1 MWAGRCDSPS
11 SDHIL
16 ERLPRESPPICFH
29 PEIHKVF
36 RFLENNPVIKMA
48 HPFRKI
54 IRLMRR
60 LEMAA
65 HQERRIL
72 ILGLHPLYGLVRHYI
87 GRESVDSLTEIAHP
101 GPRVGISV
109 PRLSSKVY
117 TPFIWLY
124 RPVSMEA
131 RLGVDNEF
139 VQKQLSRVTPS
150 DTSLFILSA
159 CAYSASTL
167 PYIPHVCD
175 VWSSLSMNRML
186 GLSSGCPASR
196 PFSRAW
202 ADAGRKAGNAASE
215 AAQNAY

>member
-11 SDHIL
+11 SDHL
-16 ERLPRESPPICFH
+16 LKRLPRESPPVCFR
-29 PEIHKVF
+29 PEVHKTF
-36 RFLENNPVIKMA
+36 RLFENHTVIKMA
-48 HPFRKI
+48 HPFWKI

-65 HQERRIL
+65 HQERSIL
-72 ILGLHPLYGLVRHYI
+72 VC
-87 GRESVDSLTEIAHP
+87 RESVDSLPEIAHP

-131 RLGVDNEF
+131 RLGVDNEL
-139 VQKQLSRVTPS
+139 VQKQLSRVIPS
-150 DTSLFILSA
+150 NASLFILSA

-167 PYIPHVCD
+167 TYIPHVCD
-175 VWSSLSMNRML
+175 VWSSLSMDRML

>member
-11 SDHIL
+11 SDHL
-16 ERLPRESPPICFH
+16 LKRLPRESPPVCLR
-29 PEIHKVF
+29 PEVHKTF
-36 RFLENNPVIKMA
+36 RLFENHTVIKMA
-48 HPFRKI
+48 HPFWKI
-54 IRLMRR
+54 IRLMRC

-65 HQERRIL
+65 HQERSIL
-72 ILGLHPLYGLVRHYI
+72 VC
-87 GRESVDSLTEIAHP
+87 RESVDSLPEIAHP

-150 DTSLFILSA
+150 DASLFILSA

>member
-11 SDHIL
+11 SDHL
-16 ERLPRESPPICFH
+16 LKRLPRESPPICFR
-29 PEIHKVF
+29 PEVHKTF
-36 RFLENNPVIKMA
+36 RLFENHTVIKMA
-48 HPFRKI
+48 HPFWKI

-60 LEMAA
+60 LEMAR

-72 ILGLHPLYGLVRHYI
+72 IMGLHPLYGLVRHYI

-101 GPRVGISV
+101 GPRVGICV

-131 RLGVDNEF
+131 RLGVDNEL

-150 DTSLFILSA
+150 DASLFILSA

-175 VWSSLSMNRML
+175 VWLSLSMNRML
-186 GLSSGCPASR
+186 GLSSGCPASL

>member
-1 MWAGRCDSPS
+1 MWVSRCDSPS
-11 SDHIL
+11 SDHLL
-16 ERLPRESPPICFH
+16 ERLPRESPPVCFR
-29 PEIHKVF
+29 PEVHKTF
-36 RFLENNPVIKMA
+36 RLFENHTVIKMA
-48 HPFRKI
+48 HPFWKI
-54 IRLMRR
+54 IRLMRC

-65 HQERRIL
+65 HQERSIL
-72 ILGLHPLYGLVRHYI
+72 VC
-87 GRESVDSLTEIAHP
+87 RESVDSLPEIAHP
-101 GPRVGISV
+101 GPRVGLSV

-117 TPFIWLY
+117 TPFIWPY

-131 RLGVDNEF
+131 RLGADNEL

-150 DTSLFILSA
+150 DASLFILSA

-215 AAQNAY
+215 ASQNAY